1 MYRLSDSPGYSPLR
15 EEQYLLV
22 LYATAQRYGK
32 KFILSS
38 ALRGVTLR
46 QRWMPHGVVGLAA
59 GRDKLLI

>member
-32 KFILSS
+32 KFILPS
-38 ALRGVTLR
+38 ALRGVYIGKNEMSSEL
-46 QRWMPHGVVGLAA
+46 
-59 GRDKLLI
+59 